1 MREASIKRKTAET
14 DISVSVNIDGSGQY
28 EIETGIGFFDHMLC
42 LFAKHSLTNINIAC
56 KGDTQVD
63 CHHTVEDV
71 GIALGE
77 AFKQALGDKKGITRY
92 GTCFLPMDEALV
104 MTSLDISGRCYL
116 VFDGDLPCPL
126 LGDFET
132 ETVEDFFQ
140 AFASSCGITLH
151 IKLMYGR
158 NTHHII
164 EAMFKSFARAICAAA
179 TIDPRVKGVP
189 STKGTL

>member
-28 EIETGIGFFDHMLC
+28 KIETGIGFFDHMLC
-42 LFAKHSLTNINIAC
+42 LFAKHSLTDINIVC
-56 KGDTQVD
+56 KGDIEVD

-77 AFKQALGDKKGITRY
+77 AFRQALGDKKGITRY

-104 MTSLDISGRCYL
+104 MTSLDISGRSYL
-116 VFDGDLPCPL
+116 VFEGSLPCPL

-140 AFASSCGITLH
+140 AFAASCGVTLH

-164 EAMFKSFARAICAAA
+164 EAMFKSFARAICSAA
-179 TIDPRVKGVP
+179 TIDPRVQGVP